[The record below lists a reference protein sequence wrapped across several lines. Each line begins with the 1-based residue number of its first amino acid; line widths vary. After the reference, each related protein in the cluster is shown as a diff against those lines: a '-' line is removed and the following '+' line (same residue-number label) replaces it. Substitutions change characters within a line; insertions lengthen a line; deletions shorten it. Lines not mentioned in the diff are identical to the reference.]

1 MILRPEAEAEIHRL
15 FTAEK
20 WKVGT
25 LARQY
30 GVHHRMIE
38 RIVGLTT
45 PPPARVS
52 WESPLEVYRPF
63 IVENLQRYP
72 NLRATR
78 IYDMIC
84 ARGYAGSARNLRRF
98 VKPLRPAQVP
108 RAYLVIET
116 LAGEQAQVDW
126 AHVGK
131 IPVQGG
137 ERPLWM
143 FVMVLS
149 HSRALYAELLLDLSA
164 HGLVRSLTRAS
175 QYFGGCPRQWLFDNP
190 KIVVLGRVGEE
201 VRFNPVLLEAAVALR
216 VQPRLCK
223 VRTPTDKA
231 KVERAVRYFRDRF
244 LGGRTISSVEQG
256 NVELLAFLAN
266 VTGAR
271 PHPVQQPRTV
281 AEVFEQERGS
291 LLALPDQLPV
301 GAQVVTTTVDSQAFV
316 RFQTNRYSVPSRH
329 VGKTVTLRVDDTHVH
344 VVDGSERLASHLRS
358 YGKHQRVEATEH
370 RIELLRER
378 RRARPAK
385 GRDRLLL
392 AAPDIE
398 KLLAALLRNGHN
410 VGLATVRLLGVLDLY
425 GEECFQRGL
434 KDLLASGSV
443 DTAALA
449 VRCDAHRRALNA
461 PMNLPVSLPLNVV
474 DRDVIPHD
482 LEIYDDLDSDDE

>member
-1 MILRPEAEAEIHRL
+1 MILRPEVEAEICRL

-30 GVHHRMIE
+30 GVHHRKIA
-38 RIVGLTT
+38 RIVGLTA
-45 PPPARVS
+45 PPPARVP
-52 WESPLEVYRPF
+52 WDSPLEVYRPF

-72 NLRATR
+72 SLRATR
-78 IYDMIC
+78 LYDMVRE
-84 ARGYAGSARNLRRF
+84 RGYVGSARNLRRF
-98 VKPLRPAQVP
+98 VKPLRPARVP
-108 RAYLVIET
+108 RAFLVIET

-131 IPVQGG
+131 IPVAGG

-164 HGLVRSLTRAS
+164 YGLVRSLTRAS

-190 KIVVLGRVGEE
+190 KTVVLGRVGEE

-216 VQPRLCK
+216 VQPRLCT
-223 VRTPTDKA
+223 VRKPTDKA
-231 KVERAVRYFRDRF
+231 KVERAIRYIRDRF
-244 LGGRTISSVEQG
+244 LGGRIISSVEQG
-256 NVELLAFLAN
+256 NRELLSFLRD

-281 AEVFEQERGS
+281 AEVFEQERS
-291 LLALPDQLPV
+291 ALLALPDELPV
-301 GAQVVTTTVDSQAFV
+301 GAQIVPNTVDSQAFV
-316 RFQTNRYSVPSRH
+316 RFQTNRYSLPPQH
-329 VGKTVTLRVDDTHVH
+329 VGKTVTLRVDDSHVH
-344 VVDGSERLASHLRS
+344 VVDGSERLASHRRCF
-358 YGKHQRVEATEH
+358 GKHQRVEATEH
-370 RIELLRER
+370 RMELIRER
-378 RRARPAK
+378 RRARQTK

-392 AAPDIE
+392 AAPDIG
-398 KLLAALLRNGHN
+398 KLLAALLHEGHN
-410 VGLATVRLLGVLDLY
+410 VGLATVRLLGLLDLY
-425 GEECFQRGL
+425 GEECFRRGL
-434 KDLLASGSV
+434 KDLLDSASV

-449 VRCDAHRRALNA
+449 VRCDAHRRTLNA
-461 PMNLPVSLPLNVV
+461 PMNLPVSLPLDVV

-482 LEIYDDLDSDDE
+482 LESYDDLESDDE